1 MCQQKKVKNLH
12 RSKLNNIMWK
22 KDGKIEF
29 NWPLIPE
36 HDTHL
41 TFFELSSEWVFVL
54 SEELFHGNFYRK
66 SGRHKIF
73 FSLKNDFKA
82 KLWGEWKMFSACANL
97 VISHILR
104 VERSSTIRRELLN
117 TSCFLINSFSF
128 SDILGFSY
136 FNSIFHL
143 ACNKTFQLTSTPS
156 YAALSLL

>member
-1 MCQQKKVKNLH
+1 
-12 RSKLNNIMWK
+12 
-22 KDGKIEF
+22 
-29 NWPLIPE
+29 
-36 HDTHL
+36 
-41 TFFELSSEWVFVL
+41 
-54 SEELFHGNFYRK
+54 
-66 SGRHKIF
+66 
-73 FSLKNDFKA
+73 
-82 KLWGEWKMFSACANL
+82 MFSACANL